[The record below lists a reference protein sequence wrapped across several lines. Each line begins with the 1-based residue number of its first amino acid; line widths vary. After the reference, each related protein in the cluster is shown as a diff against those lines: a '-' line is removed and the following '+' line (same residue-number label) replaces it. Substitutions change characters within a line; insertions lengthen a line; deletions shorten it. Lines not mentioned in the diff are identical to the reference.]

1 MRARARDGD
10 DNALPCVDV
19 EFEVECVMPNDPELN
34 PAVAEQLSALA
45 DGELEASAVA
55 AACASWRDSESA
67 RARWHSYQLI
77 GDVLRSDDLASSA
90 EKDASFM
97 LALRA
102 RLSTEAVVLAP
113 EPLVAAVA
121 AEPHRES
128 TRAARGRGW
137 SWMAPSAVAAG
148 FVAVAGML
156 MVTQSPAPGADPIGG
171 VISSVRPSESGAM
184 MVAAPASSA
193 PSLVEPQALV
203 ADGPLIRDVRLDRYL
218 AAHKQFAGVSVLGM
232 PSGFVRSVTTEA
244 PKR

>member
-1 MRARARDGD
+1 
-10 DNALPCVDV
+10 
-19 EFEVECVMPNDPELN
+19 MPNDLELN

-45 DGELEASAVA
+45 DGELDASAVA

-97 LALRA
+97 AALRA

-113 EPLVAAVA
+113 EPFVAAVA
-121 AEPHRES
+121 AEPYRES
-128 TRAARGRGW
+128 IGVARRRGW

-156 MVTQSPAPGADPIGG
+156 MVTQAPVSGVDPVGA
-171 VISSVRPSESGAM
+171 VMSSARPSQSGGM
-184 MVAAPASSA
+184 MVAASTPSGSS
-193 PSLVEPQALV
+193 LTEPQALV
-203 ADGPLIRDVRLDRYL
+203 ADGQLIRDAGLDRYL

-232 PSGFVRSVTTEA
+232 PSGFVRSVATEA

>member
-1 MRARARDGD
+1 
-10 DNALPCVDV
+10 
-19 EFEVECVMPNDPELN
+19 MPNDPELN

-45 DGELEASAVA
+45 DGELDAGAVA

-90 EKDASFM
+90 DEHASFM
-97 LALRA
+97 SALRA

-113 EPLVAAVA
+113 EPLVVAIAAGTQ
-121 AEPHRES
+121 RES
-128 TRAARGRGW
+128 TGAVRRRGW
-137 SWMAPSAVAAG
+137 SWMAPSAVAAS

-156 MVTQSPAPGADPIGG
+156 MVTQLPTPGDNAAGAAM
-171 VISSVRPSESGAM
+171 SSARPSQSGGM
-184 MVAAPASSA
+184 MVTAAAPSASS
-193 PSLVEPQALV
+193 LLEPQALV
-203 ADGPLIRDVRLDRYL
+203 ADGQLIRDARLDRYL

-232 PSGFVRSVTTEA
+232 PSGFVRSVATEA

>member
-1 MRARARDGD
+1 
-10 DNALPCVDV
+10 
-19 EFEVECVMPNDPELN
+19 MPNDLELN

-45 DGELEASAVA
+45 DGELDASAVA

-97 LALRA
+97 SALRA
-102 RLSTEAVVLAP
+102 RLLTEAVVLAP
-113 EPLVAAVA
+113 EPFVAAVA
-121 AEPHRES
+121 AEPYRES
-128 TRAARGRGW
+128 TGVARRRGW

-156 MVTQSPAPGADPIGG
+156 VVTQSPAPGVDPVGA
-171 VISSVRPSESGAM
+171 VMSSARPSQSGGM
-184 MVAAPASSA
+184 MVAASTPSGSS
-193 PSLVEPQALV
+193 LMEPQALV
-203 ADGPLIRDVRLDRYL
+203 ADGQLIRDAGLDRYL

-232 PSGFVRSVTTEA
+232 PSGFVRSVATEA

>member
-1 MRARARDGD
+1 
-10 DNALPCVDV
+10 
-19 EFEVECVMPNDPELN
+19 MPNDLELN

-45 DGELEASAVA
+45 DGELDASAVA

-97 LALRA
+97 AALRA

-113 EPLVAAVA
+113 EPFVAAVA
-121 AEPHRES
+121 AEPYRES
-128 TRAARGRGW
+128 IGVARRRGW

-156 MVTQSPAPGADPIGG
+156 MVTQAPAPGVDPVGA
-171 VISSVRPSESGAM
+171 VMSSARPSQSGGM
-184 MVAAPASSA
+184 MVAASTPSGSS
-193 PSLVEPQALV
+193 LMEPQALV
-203 ADGPLIRDVRLDRYL
+203 ADGQLIRDAGLDRYL

-232 PSGFVRSVTTEA
+232 PSGFVRSVATEA